1 MTITSYS
8 GRTVCGVP
16 VAIAL
21 LLLAA
26 SRSGGDDTP
35 ISTTSNTVNGWT
47 AFYSP
52 GVTLAAAPG
61 ALFAIAI
68 PGNSPTVCPSAAG
81 TCTRLGYVQ
90 KAAPPLKTGQTIT
103 MTGSVQATP

>member
-1 MTITSYS
+1 MAIRSYS

-26 SRSGGDDTP
+26 SPSRGDDTAVMN
-35 ISTTSNTVNGWT
+35 STTSNTINGWT
-47 AFYSP
+47 AFNSP

-61 ALFAIAI
+61 ALFSVAI

-90 KAAPPLKTGQTIT
+90 KAAPPLKPGQTIT
-103 MTGSVQATP
+103 MTGS